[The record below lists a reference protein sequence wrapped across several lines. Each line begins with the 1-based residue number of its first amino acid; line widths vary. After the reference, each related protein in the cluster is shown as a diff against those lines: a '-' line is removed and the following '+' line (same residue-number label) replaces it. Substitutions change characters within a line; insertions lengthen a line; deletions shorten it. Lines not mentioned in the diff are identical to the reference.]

1 MLRHPHINRE
11 LVTSALG
18 AQERAAPVLPDQLAT
33 RGFLKINR
41 RVDILASLRHIP
53 QRALGQRQIV
63 QHLQLS
69 AAIPRRPKLHKRSL
83 KQFQPAGRLAARD
96 IGRGELRSGQCLLPA
111 IAYLLPEH
119 EGMLVSVDRLP
130 HPAAARVDAPQPCQ
144 RIGFQGLET
153 LAARNLHGRLR
164 GLPRLWHPAHLL
176 EYPGE
181 SPQREDLKHR
191 ANFAIVPEGLRRQ
204 LHSTLELPEHPV
216 IDHQVS
222 EHRVLTYPVPKSTQN
237 LDGFS
242 FFLNSFLDATRT
254 TEQPSHVGYRTGFGV
269 AISRLVRDRARF
281 IAVRAGLLDIPE
293 LILKLLHVQ
302 QALGLLHPVSSLM
315 PECSLLVD
323 NQDSL
328 ASALLGLCLLLLRGF
343 IVESLGLQALLVQG
357 FCCPQLLEHDGVTQ
371 GDPAAGR
378 DNLDPILARR
388 L

>member
-1 MLRHPHINRE
+1 
-11 LVTSALG
+11 
-18 AQERAAPVLPDQLAT
+18 
-33 RGFLKINR
+33 
-41 RVDILASLRHIP
+41 
-53 QRALGQRQIV
+53 
-63 QHLQLS
+63 
-69 AAIPRRPKLHKRSL
+69 
-83 KQFQPAGRLAARD
+83 
-96 IGRGELRSGQCLLPA
+96 
-111 IAYLLPEH
+111 
-119 EGMLVSVDRLP
+119 RLP

-216 IDHQVS
+216 IDRQVS
-222 EHRVLTYPVPKSTQN
+222 EHRVLIYPVPKSTQN

-281 IAVRAGLLDIPE
+281 IAARAGLLDIPE

-371 GDPAAGR
+371 VDPAAGR
-378 DNLDPILARR
+378 DNRDPIRARR
-388 L
+388 LGDPKKGELMRLIQRLLVGADQLQTELYVAVGGPDPQKRSRFQTERVGRSFVGCDLVLNELAEGESLSSRNSRLRGLHPISTKCFRSEDQRDDKPARDHGRTDLAGASNNWHRPQW